1 MNIITNRKVITTSNL
16 NEYSSLDGKSTSTQ
30 VLAFQKWMNKVHPEL
45 GGNIKEDGIFKANDE
60 YYYSTYGSQ
69 YEKAASALSN
79 TLSDAFGVGTKV
91 NPIGSKSTDKGFIKG
106 ALTATSDWG
115 KNYVSPNQKSANA
128 KAKLEAEAKA
138 KADADTKSK
147 EKTPD
152 KLTNLQIGLII
163 GGSVL
168 GLTIIG
174 ILIAKS
180 SN

>member
-1 MNIITNRKVITTSNL
+1 MNIITNRKVITTSNF

-60 YYYSTYGSQ
+60 YYYSTYGTQ
-69 YEKAASALSN
+69 YEKAAAALSN

-91 NPIGSKSTDKGFIKG
+91 NPIGSKEGDKGFIKG

-115 KNYVSPNQKSANA
+115 KNYVSPNQKSAN
-128 KAKLEAEAKA
+128 AKA

>member
-1 MNIITNRKVITTSNL
+1 MNIITNRKVITTSNF

-60 YYYSTYGSQ
+60 YYYSTYGTQ
-69 YEKAASALSN
+69 YEKAAAALSN

-91 NPIGSKSTDKGFIKG
+91 NPVGSKETDKGFIKG
-106 ALTATSDWG
+106 ALKATSDWG
-115 KNYVSPNQKSANA
+115 KNYVSPTQKSSN
-128 KAKLEAEAKA
+128 AKA
-138 KADADTKSK
+138 KADTDAKAKDKVK